1 MTLAQFLEHWR
12 LTDNPFKGE
21 EARHDPVFE
30 RMAAAGGEDG
40 AAVLTHPEFD
50 KVLGDP
56 GHPASAA
63 VFGEKGSG
71 KTAIRLQIAR
81 RVAAYNAAHP
91 DARCLLIPYDDFNPV
106 LDRFAARYQGSKTS
120 PEETLKRIR
129 HLDHLDAIVAAV
141 VPRLV
146 DAVLGVAGPGEPLD
160 LGVEP
165 RKTARKLPAPLRRDL
180 LILQAVYD
188 RPELAAER
196 SAELRKALRLHLP
209 FARMLWA
216 GAAFL
221 GWLPLGL
228 VLLWALLAD
237 PSLYSVRA
245 FQYTALALLA
255 VWAALLFKRY
265 AWDRLLLRRIGRRLR
280 RQLRM
285 LGRTESSFMGSI
297 DQLDVAAWGL
307 LPTSEADDPRY
318 AAVQRLRRVLA
329 PFGYSSLM
337 VVVDRVD
344 EPTLVR
350 GDPERMRAVVW
361 PMLSN
366 KFLQQEG
373 VGIKLLLPVELRHA
387 LFKESGAFFQEAR
400 LDKQNFIERL
410 AWTGTML
417 YELCDARL
425 RACWAGSSGAG
436 PFQAPGAAS
445 PIIEVASTADSADAL
460 PDPIPEAPR
469 AASPRPIA
477 LIDLFSEDVTRQDL
491 VDALDQMHQPRDAFK
506 MLYQC
511 LTEHCSAAGEGA
523 WRIPRHVLDAV
534 RKSQSDR
541 VQQLYRGIRPA

>member
-1 MTLAQFLEHWR
+1 
-12 LTDNPFKGE
+12 
-21 EARHDPVFE
+21 
-30 RMAAAGGEDG
+30 
-40 AAVLTHPEFD
+40 
-50 KVLGDP
+50 
-56 GHPASAA
+56 
-63 VFGEKGSG
+63 
-71 KTAIRLQIAR
+71 
-81 RVAAYNAAHP
+81 
-91 DARCLLIPYDDFNPV
+91 
-106 LDRFAARYQGSKTS
+106 
-120 PEETLKRIR
+120 
-129 HLDHLDAIVAAV
+129 
-141 VPRLV
+141 
-146 DAVLGVAGPGEPLD
+146 VAGPGEPLD
-160 LGVEP
+160 LGPEP
-165 RKTARKLPAPLRRDL
+165 RKAVRRLPPPLRRDL

-188 RPELAAER
+188 RPEHAAER
-196 SAELRKALRLHLP
+196 SLELRKTLRLRLP
-209 FARMLWA
+209 FARTLWA
-216 GAAFL
+216 GAAL
-221 GWLPLGL
+221 AGWLPLGL

-245 FQYTALALLA
+245 FQYTAFALLA
-255 VWAALLFKRY
+255 LWVALLLKRY
-265 AWDRLLLRRIGRRLR
+265 AWDRLVRRRIARRLR
-280 RQLRM
+280 RQLRV
-285 LGRTESSFMGSI
+285 LGRPESSFMGSI
-297 DQLDVAAWGL
+297 DQLDDAAWGL
-307 LPTSEADDPRY
+307 LPTSDADDPRY

-366 KFLQQEG
+366 KFLQQDG

-410 AWTGTML
+410 SWTGTML

-425 RACWAGSSGAG
+425 RACWVPRDAAAESRE
-436 PFQAPGAAS
+436 PDQAPSDGVPEEPARS
-445 PIIEVASTADSADAL
+445 PG
-460 PDPIPEAPR
+460 PPR
-469 AASPRPIA
+469 

-523 WRIPRHVLDAV
+523 WRIPRHVLDSV
-534 RKSQSDR
+534 RKAQSDR

>member
-30 RMAAAGGEDG
+30 RMADLGDG
-40 AAVLTHPEFD
+40 AVLTHPEFD

-81 RVAAYNAAHP
+81 RIAVYNAAHP
-91 DARCLLIPYDDFNPV
+91 NARCLLIPYDDFNPI

-120 PEETLKRIR
+120 PEETLKRLR
-129 HLDHLDAIVAAV
+129 HLDHLDAIVASV
-141 VPRLV
+141 VPRIV

-160 LGVEP
+160 LGGGGGEGAEP
-165 RKTARKLPAPLRRDL
+165 RRTARRMTVPLRRDL

-188 RPELAAER
+188 RPEHAADR
-196 SAELRKALRLHLP
+196 TAELRRTLRLHLP
-209 FARMLWA
+209 FARLLWA
-216 GAAFL
+216 GTAFL
-221 GWLPLGL
+221 GWIPLGL
-228 VLLWALLAD
+228 VLLWGLAAD

-245 FQYTALALLA
+245 FQYTAFALLA
-255 VWAALLFKRY
+255 LWAALLFKRY
-265 AWDRLLLRRIGRRLR
+265 AWDRLVRRRIARRLR
-280 RQLRM
+280 RQTRV
-285 LGRTESSFMGSI
+285 LGRTEASFMGSI
-297 DQLDVAAWGL
+297 DHLDDAAWSPGV
-307 LPTSEADDPRY
+307 LPTSDADDPRY

-329 PFGYSSLM
+329 PFGYASVI

-366 KFLQQEG
+366 KFLQQDG
-373 VGIKLLLPVELRHA
+373 VGVKLLLPVELRHA

-410 AWTGTML
+410 SWTGTML

-425 RACWAGSSGAG
+425 RACWVRRDSVADSQVPRDSVAETGKTEEPPRSGG
-436 PFQAPGAAS
+436 VPQAP
-445 PIIEVASTADSADAL
+445 
-460 PDPIPEAPR
+460 PR
-469 AASPRPIA
+469 
-477 LIDLFSEDVTRQDL
+477 LIDLFSDDVTRQDL

-511 LTEHCSAAGEGA
+511 LTEHCSAANEGA
-523 WRIPRHVLDAV
+523 WRIPRHVLDSV